1 MLLLKDVAVK
11 INLGGAYQTLK
22 FNKSHFLGDCPAA
35 SVVFCF
41 SSTDT
46 LSYPTYTIIP
56 NNTTL
61 TRQNTHTSL
70 VVLSD
75 RSPLLNTTISGL
87 DHNSLE
93 ICSLKSKLR
102 LSTV

>member
-1 MLLLKDVAVK
+1 MLLLKDVAAK
-11 INLGGAYQTLK
+11 INLGGAYQTLN

-75 RSPLLNTTISGL
+75 RSPLLTQLFQDWTT
-87 DHNSLE
+87 
-93 ICSLKSKLR
+93 
-102 LSTV
+102 TA